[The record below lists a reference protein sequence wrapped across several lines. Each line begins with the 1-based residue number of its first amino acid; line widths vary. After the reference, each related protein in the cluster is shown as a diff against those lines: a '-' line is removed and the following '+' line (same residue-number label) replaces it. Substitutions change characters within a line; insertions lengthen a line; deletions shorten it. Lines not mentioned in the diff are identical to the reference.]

1 MSASGNGGAWGA
13 WQVEP
18 AKFTK
23 LVADSMKAL

>member
-1 MSASGNGGAWGA
+1 MAAKQGAWGA
-13 WQVEP
+13 WQVES